1 MVYIQEKTHQQSVHR
16 VSSLVDGCSLD
27 GYGMTTISPGLL
39 PNISINCTFIALL
52 TFHCKGNLFFPVSE
66 TLKFQGIH
74 LISWYISK
82 TRSFKEYR
90 VFWAGLMKNRVS
102 EKIPTNCWV
111 LASLGRYFWNKT
123 ACHHGGSGPQTGI
136 FRTWNQKMD
145 DLHHLDAIT
154 SDSITPVFFVNHR
167 ESGGTL
173 GMVR

>member
-111 LASLGRYFWNKT
+111 LASLGAVTWVEDVPTCGRSVISCEAKPPEKKGQKT
-123 ACHHGGSGPQTGI
+123 EQKVDWQIYTTLRGG
-136 FRTWNQKMD
+136 FYR
-145 DLHHLDAIT
+145 
-154 SDSITPVFFVNHR
+154 
-167 ESGGTL
+167 
-173 GMVR
+173 